1 MIRTI
6 DSSDVRRKI
15 IEDVSKRYD
24 DFIFKQFEK
33 HGFSREDVHKAILED
48 RLRIV
53 RHTEREGLI
62 TADYDDYS
70 IDGVCYFSIFKKCGS
85 DEILIHAIDLK
96 GVKK

>member
-1 MIRTI
+1 MIRTT
-6 DSSDVRRKI
+6 DAGDVRRKI

-24 DFIFKQFEK
+24 DFIFKQLEK
-33 HGFSREDVHKAILED
+33 HGFSREDVHKAILEN

-53 RHTEREGLI
+53 RHT
-62 TADYDDYS
+62 DYDDYS

-85 DEILIHAIDLK
+85 DEILVHAIDLK

>member
-1 MIRTI
+1 MIRTT
-6 DSSDVRRKI
+6 DASDVRRKI

-33 HGFSREDVHKAILED
+33 HGFSREDVHKAILEN

-53 RHTEREGLI
+53 RHT
-62 TADYDDYS
+62 DYDDYS

-85 DEILIHAIDLK
+85 DEILVHAIDLK

>member
-1 MIRTI
+1 MIRTT
-6 DSSDVRRKI
+6 DAGDVRRKI
-15 IEDVSKRYD
+15 IKDVSKRYD

-33 HGFSREDVHKAILED
+33 HGFSREDVHKAILEN

-53 RHTEREGLI
+53 RHT
-62 TADYDDYS
+62 DYDDYS

-96 GVKK
+96 GVKT

>member
-1 MIRTI
+1 MIRTT
-6 DSSDVRRKI
+6 DAGDVRRKI
-15 IEDVSKRYD
+15 IKDVSKRYD

-53 RHTEREGLI
+53 RHT
-62 TADYDDYS
+62 DYDDYS
-70 IDGVCYFSIFKKCGS
+70 IDGVCYFSIFKKCCS

>member
-1 MIRTI
+1 MIRTT
-6 DSSDVRRKI
+6 DASDVRRKI

-24 DFIFKQFEK
+24 DFIFKQFER
-33 HGFSREDVHKAILED
+33 HGFSREDVHKAILEN

-53 RHTEREGLI
+53 RHT
-62 TADYDDYS
+62 DYDDYS
-70 IDGVCYFSIFKKCGS
+70 IDGVCYVSIFKKCGS

>member
-1 MIRTI
+1 MIRTT
-6 DSSDVRRKI
+6 DAGDVRRKI
-15 IEDVSKRYD
+15 IKDVSKRYD

-33 HGFSREDVHKAILED
+33 HGFSREDVHKAILEN

-53 RHTEREGLI
+53 RHTE
-62 TADYDDYS
+62 YDDYS

>member
-1 MIRTI
+1 MIRTTDAGDI
-6 DSSDVRRKI
+6 RRKI
-15 IEDVSKRYD
+15 IKDVSKAYD

-33 HGFSREDVHKAILED
+33 HGFSREDVHKAILEN

-53 RHTEREGLI
+53 RHT
-62 TADYDDYS
+62 DYDDYS

-85 DEILIHAIDLK
+85 DEILVHAIDLK

>member
-1 MIRTI
+1 MIRTT
-6 DSSDVRRKI
+6 DASDIRRKI
-15 IEDVSKRYD
+15 IKDVSKAYD

-33 HGFSREDVHKAILED
+33 HGFSREDVHKAILEN

-53 RHTEREGLI
+53 RHT
-62 TADYDDYS
+62 DYDDYS

>member
-1 MIRTI
+1 MIRTT
-6 DSSDVRRKI
+6 DASDIRRKI
-15 IEDVSKRYD
+15 IKDVSKRYD

-53 RHTEREGLI
+53 RHTE
-62 TADYDDYS
+62 YDDYS
-70 IDGVCYFSIFKKCGS
+70 IDGVCYFSIFKKCGN

>member
-1 MIRTI
+1 MIRTT
-6 DSSDVRRKI
+6 DAGDVRRKI
-15 IEDVSKRYD
+15 IKDVSKAYD

-53 RHTEREGLI
+53 RHT
-62 TADYDDYS
+62 DYDDYS

>member
-1 MIRTI
+1 MIRTT
-6 DSSDVRRKI
+6 DASDIRRKI
-15 IEDVSKRYD
+15 IKDVSKRYD

-33 HGFSREDVHKAILED
+33 HGFSREDVHKAILEN

-53 RHTEREGLI
+53 RHT
-62 TADYDDYS
+62 DYDDYS

-96 GVKK
+96 GVKNDMK

>member
-1 MIRTI
+1 MIRTT
-6 DSSDVRRKI
+6 DVSDVRRKI

-33 HGFSREDVHKAILED
+33 HGFSREDVHKAILEN

-53 RHTEREGLI
+53 RHT
-62 TADYDDYS
+62 DYDDYS
-70 IDGVCYFSIFKKCGS
+70 IDGVFYSSIFKKCGS

>member
-1 MIRTI
+1 MIRTT
-6 DSSDVRRKI
+6 DAGDVRRKI
-15 IEDVSKRYD
+15 IKDVSKRYD

-53 RHTEREGLI
+53 RHT
-62 TADYDDYS
+62 DYDDYS

-85 DEILIHAIDLK
+85 DEILVHAIDLK

>member
-1 MIRTI
+1 MIRTT
-6 DSSDVRRKI
+6 DASDIRRKI
-15 IEDVSKRYD
+15 IKDVSKRYD

-33 HGFSREDVHKAILED
+33 HGFSSEDVHKAILED

-53 RHTEREGLI
+53 RHT
-62 TADYDDYS
+62 DYDDYS

>member
-1 MIRTI
+1 MIRTTDAGDI
-6 DSSDVRRKI
+6 RRKI
-15 IEDVSKRYD
+15 IKDVSKRYD

-33 HGFSREDVHKAILED
+33 HGFSREDVHKAILEN

-53 RHTEREGLI
+53 RHT
-62 TADYDDYS
+62 DYDDYS

-85 DEILIHAIDLK
+85 DEILVHAIDLK

>member
-1 MIRTI
+1 MIRTT
-6 DSSDVRRKI
+6 DAGDVRRKI

-33 HGFSREDVHKAILED
+33 HGFSREDVHKAILEN

-53 RHTEREGLI
+53 RHT
-62 TADYDDYS
+62 DYDDYS
-70 IDGVCYFSIFKKCGS
+70 IDGVFYFSIFKKCGS
-85 DEILIHAIDLK
+85 DEILVHAIDLK